1 MSHLPLHERSVSNPT
16 EPRAFDFLRAQL
28 LSKRE
33 RHHAETFGS
42 SCTPARRSG
51 NYAASSSRPTRKDRA
66 VPMPSRAVTQAKLI
80 SAQLFSGA
88 GIASGYAVGG
98 LLAEQITGQTAMA
111 GFAQMSVILGAG
123 LIAYPLAALAARTG
137 RRRAL
142 TLGFGIGML
151 GAAVV
156 LVAVAIEFLPLFML
170 GMMMCGSATAAGL
183 QARYAAVDV
192 AGPTATGRAMSLVV
206 WATTVGSVLGPNFT
220 GPGAHLGEAL
230 GMHPLVGPYLISMVA
245 FALAALVASTLASGP
260 RPNTTQRNRPAKGNH
275 GAGDDAAITATTTH
289 TPAPLGLTAAL
300 RFVAAQPVPLF
311 AIVTIVTGQ
320 MMMTN
325 VMVMTPVHMHHQQF
339 DLGAIGLV
347 VSIHIAGMYALS
359 PIFGWMS
366 DRWGPGTVIA
376 SGVVVFIATITIGVL
391 DALAPVS
398 SMPLLT
404 TALLLLGVGWS
415 MFLIGGSALLTA
427 SVPHHAKITLQGVSD
442 SAMNLGG
449 ALMAATAGTVL
460 AAGGFLWINLMATAV
475 LLVTLAFAVKAVPLM
490 TWPGRATPP
499 SPDKDHF
506 ERAQR

>member
-1 MSHLPLHERSVSNPT
+1 M
-16 EPRAFDFLRAQL
+16 
-28 LSKRE
+28 
-33 RHHAETFGS
+33 
-42 SCTPARRSG
+42 
-51 NYAASSSRPTRKDRA
+51 
-66 VPMPSRAVTQAKLI
+66 PMPPHGVTQVKLI
-80 SAQLFSGA
+80 TAQLFSGA

-98 LLAEQITGQTAMA
+98 LLAEQITGRTAMA

-137 RRRAL
+137 RRKAL
-142 TLGFGIGML
+142 TLGFGIGTL
-151 GAAVV
+151 GASVV
-156 LVAVAIEFLPLFML
+156 LAGVATGFLPLFML

-192 AGPTATGRAMSLVV
+192 AGPAATGRAMSLVV
-206 WATTVGSVLGPNFT
+206 WATTIGSVLGPNFT

-230 GMHPLVGPYLISMVA
+230 GMHPLAGPYLISMAA
-245 FALAALVASTLASGP
+245 FALAALVASTLASAP
-260 RPNTTQRNRPAKGNH
+260 RASTMQPTQTVKDDDGADDGAAVGDTTV
-275 GAGDDAAITATTTH
+275 D
-289 TPAPLGLTAAL
+289 TPPLGLMDAL
-300 RFVAAQPVPLF
+300 RFVVAQPIPLF

-325 VMVMTPVHMHHQQF
+325 VMVMTPVHMHHQEF

-376 SGVVVFIATITIGVL
+376 SGVAVFIATITLGVV

-427 SVPHHAKITLQGVSD
+427 SVPHHAKVTLQGVSD

-449 ALMAATAGTVL
+449 ALMAAMAGTVL

-475 LLVTLAFAVKAVPLM
+475 LLITLAFAVRAVPLM
-490 TWPGRATPP
+490 TWPGRATP
-499 SPDKDHF
+499 SAPDDHHLEGA
-506 ERAQR
+506 ER

>member
-1 MSHLPLHERSVSNPT
+1 M
-16 EPRAFDFLRAQL
+16 
-28 LSKRE
+28 
-33 RHHAETFGS
+33 
-42 SCTPARRSG
+42 
-51 NYAASSSRPTRKDRA
+51 
-66 VPMPSRAVTQAKLI
+66 PMPPHGVTQVKLI
-80 SAQLFSGA
+80 TAQLFSGA

-98 LLAEQITGQTAMA
+98 LLAEQITGRTAMA

-137 RRRAL
+137 RRKAL
-142 TLGFGIGML
+142 TLGFGIGTL
-151 GAAVV
+151 GASVV
-156 LVAVAIEFLPLFML
+156 LASVATGFLPLFML

-192 AGPTATGRAMSLVV
+192 AGPAATGRAMSLVV
-206 WATTVGSVLGPNFT
+206 WATTIGSVLGPNFT

-230 GMHPLVGPYLISMVA
+230 GMHPLAGPYLISMAA
-245 FALAALVASTLASGP
+245 FALAAVVASTLTSAPRAS
-260 RPNTTQRNRPAKGNH
+260 TTQSNRTVEHDGTDD
-275 GAGDDAAITATTTH
+275 GAAVGDTTID
-289 TPAPLGLTAAL
+289 TPPLGLMAAL
-300 RFVAAQPVPLF
+300 RFVVAQPIPLF

-325 VMVMTPVHMHHQQF
+325 VMVMTPVHMHHQEF

-376 SGVVVFIATITIGVL
+376 SGVAVFVATITLGVV

-398 SMPLLT
+398 SMRLLT

-427 SVPHHAKITLQGVSD
+427 SVPHHAKVTLQGVSD

-449 ALMAATAGTVL
+449 ALMAAMAGTVL

-475 LLVTLAFAVKAVPLM
+475 LLITLAFAVRAVPLM
-490 TWPGRATPP
+490 TWPGRATP
-499 SPDKDHF
+499 SAPDDHHLEGA
-506 ERAQR
+506 ER